1 MPLTP
6 ISAAAARLDLDPGRV
21 HPWGPGR
28 AKIAPGAAPGGRAVG
43 RLVLVSALNPTP
55 AGEGKTVTT
64 IGLAQGLA
72 QRGARVCAALRE
84 PSMAPV
90 FGIKGGGAG
99 GGRCRIDP
107 AADVNLHF
115 TGDLHAIAAAHNLA
129 AAAADHALHFGGPP
143 ALDPRGVVLPRVL
156 DIGDRALRS
165 VVTGLNG
172 AGVPRDASFE
182 VTAASEVMAAMCLA
196 RDATDLRQRLDRL
209 LVGFTADRTPVTAA
223 DLGVTGAMMAM
234 LRHAL
239 WPTLVQTLEGVP
251 VLVHGGPFANIAH
264 GANSVIATRMACE
277 VADWVVTEAGFGFD
291 LGAQKFLHLV
301 TPHLHAPPEV
311 VVIVATLRALRW
323 HGGARAEATGTPAPA
338 RVERGLD
345 NLAHHVT
352 AAQRVGLPV
361 VVAINRFPDDAPDE
375 LAAVKRRC
383 ADQGVPAVEANH
395 FAQGGAGAAA
405 LAEAVEGAAAGTPHL
420 RLPGA
425 DLHGFEAQLSAIS
438 RHYHGSDGATLSSRA
453 EAVLRRADAMG
464 LGDLP
469 ACIAKTQYSL
479 SADRRARGAPTGFTL
494 PVDDI
499 KINAAAGFL
508 VALVGDISRLPALPR
523 DPAFRDIDL
532 VDGQVTGI

>member
-1 MPLTP
+1 MPLSSITT
-6 ISAAAARLDLDPGRV
+6 AASRLDLAPHAV

-28 AKIAPGAAPGGRAVG
+28 AKIEPGAAPGGRAVG
-43 RLVLVSALNPTP
+43 RLVLVSALSPTP

-72 QRGARVCAALRE
+72 RRGARVCAALRE

-115 TGDLHAIAAAHNLA
+115 TGDLHAVGAAHNLA

-143 ALDPRGVVLPRVL
+143 VLDPRGVVLPRVL

-165 VVTGLNG
+165 VVTGLDG
-172 AGVPRDASFE
+172 SGVPRQASFE
-182 VTAASEVMAAMCLA
+182 VTAASEVMAALCLA
-196 RDATDLRQRLDRL
+196 RDAADLRRRLDRL
-209 LVGFTADRTPVTAA
+209 LVGFTADRAPVTAQ

-264 GANSVIATRMACE
+264 GANSVIATRLACE

-301 TPHLHAPPEV
+301 TPHLHAAPEV
-311 VVIVATLRALRW
+311 VVIVATARALRW
-323 HGGARAEATGTPAPA
+323 HGGAGLQATGEPAPD
-338 RVERGLD
+338 RVARGLD
-345 NLAHHVT
+345 NLAHHVQ
-352 AAQRVGLPV
+352 AAQRVGVPV
-361 VVAINRFPDDAPDE
+361 VVAINRFPTDAPDE
-375 LAAVKRRC
+375 LAEIERRC
-383 ADQGVPAVEANH
+383 AALGVPAVEATH
-395 FAQGGAGAAA
+395 FADGGAGAER
-405 LAEAVEGAAAGTPHL
+405 LAEAVEGAAAGPAKL
-420 RLPGA
+420 RLPGTDA
-425 DLHGFEAQLSAIS
+425 EGFEARLSAIS
-438 RHYHGSDGATLSSRA
+438 RVFHGSDGARLSPRA
-453 EAVLRRADAMG
+453 AAVLRRAEALG

-469 ACIAKTQYSL
+469 PCIAKTQYSL

-494 PVDDI
+494 PIDDL

-508 VALVGDISRLPALPR
+508 VALAGDINRLPALPR
-523 DPAFRDIDL
+523 SPAFRDIDL
-532 VDGQVTGI
+532 VDGEVTGA